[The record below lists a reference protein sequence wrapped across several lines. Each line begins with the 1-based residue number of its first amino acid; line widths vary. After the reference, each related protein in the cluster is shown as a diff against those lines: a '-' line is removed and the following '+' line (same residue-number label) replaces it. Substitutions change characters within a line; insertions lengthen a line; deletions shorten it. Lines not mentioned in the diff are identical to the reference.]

1 MYADAQSYP
10 TIPEA
15 VTPLAAC
22 AAWAEAFVASPDD
35 AAVDEEALRAPERFA
50 AAVAAAHRGADEGV
64 EAAVARQPALRLMAR
79 PVELKSAAADDERWL
94 LPQLSGLVAALRG
107 GAGCVLVATAT
118 DALCVGLA
126 RRPVADEDAED
137 DGAEAPLRSVC
148 FDPRPRPA
156 LAQRTPAAL
165 HFTSAKALQLHVLAL
180 LTAETDDRRATL
192 GVVVSGARRDASRLA
207 LLERDAAAI
216 RRAEKKRAIER
227 QRAEIEQLRR
237 ALRPAAQA
245 AATRSGDG
253 EQFVAFGERL
263 YAELRG
269 AALDAGAA
277 SPLEAATRAY
287 EAAAAR
293 PLTGAAARLLASADG
308 DDFLRAGAA
317 LYAAARAAAAPS
329 ASSSFAASSASFAT
343 TAASVADAPPE
354 PPFATSASFAPP
366 EPVPAAAPPP
376 PVEDDAA
383 DRRSTAATDGGS
395 EAPGGDDAPPPLRLD
410 ADEGDDRLDVP
421 TPFRG
426 GATPL
431 SEAAD
436 ATGGDDDDVLLQSAA
451 PPRAAAASP
460 EGLVVDV
467 GAADRRPL
475 VASYGSDSED
485 GAAAEPPPRVPPAGW
500 AAEYDMGA
508 AARQE
513 PARPAPPAARRRS
526 GGDVVEVDLFDDA
539 APDAAAR
546 KQRME
551 RFQQM
556 REKRARAMDES
567 RPASCHRAF
576 FSRRLGHRSTRL
588 YDVVAVAP
596 PARPSPGAWFFT
608 GRKHRRRRL
617 EKEHHAA
624 LRAGGFA
631 HNADA
636 SKPTPSKRAGPPPVG
651 RGRLCNAK
659 TLANALQQICLAGP
673 HCADRLA
680 AALAS
685 LKASPADHHVVVLK
699 DDGVR
704 TFRGV
709 YAVGRGGA
717 CEKIHGRGPARF
729 AEADVATFLKFNSAR
744 RAFVKLPSRS
754 FSLTTDAVM
763 LSASVLPKN
772 KPVLY

>member
-10 TIPEA
+10 DIPEA
-15 VTPLAAC
+15 VKPLAAC
-22 AAWAEAFVASPDD
+22 AAWAEAFVAAPDD

-343 TAASVADAPPE
+343 TSASVADAPPE

-395 EAPGGDDAPPPLRLD
+395 EAPGDDAPPPLRLD

-556 REKRARAMDES
+556 REKRARAMDE
-567 RPASCHRAF
+567 
-576 FSRRLGHRSTRL
+576 
-588 YDVVAVAP
+588 
-596 PARPSPGAWFFT
+596 
-608 GRKHRRRRL
+608 RRRL

>member
-366 EPVPAAAPPP
+366 EPPRAGPAAPPA
-376 PVEDDAA
+376 DDAA

-485 GAAAEPPPRVPPAGW
+485 GAAAEPPARVPPAGW

-556 REKRARAMDES
+556 REKRARAMDE
-567 RPASCHRAF
+567 
-576 FSRRLGHRSTRL
+576 
-588 YDVVAVAP
+588 
-596 PARPSPGAWFFT
+596 
-608 GRKHRRRRL
+608 RRRL

>member
-22 AAWAEAFVASPDD
+22 AAWAEAFVAAPDD

-165 HFTSAKALQLHVLAL
+165 HFTSSKALQLHVLAL
-180 LTAETDDRRATL
+180 LTADTDDRRATL

-366 EPVPAAAPPP
+366 EPPQAGPAAAAAPP
-376 PVEDDAA
+376 VDDAA

-395 EAPGGDDAPPPLRLD
+395 EAPGDDDAPPPLRLD

-508 AARQE
+508 AARPP

-556 REKRARAMDES
+556 REKRARAMDE
-567 RPASCHRAF
+567 
-576 FSRRLGHRSTRL
+576 
-588 YDVVAVAP
+588 
-596 PARPSPGAWFFT
+596 
-608 GRKHRRRRL
+608 RRRL

>member
-165 HFTSAKALQLHVLAL
+165 HFTSSKALQLHVLAL

-366 EPVPAAAPPP
+366 EPPRAGPAAPPA
-376 PVEDDAA
+376 DDAA

-395 EAPGGDDAPPPLRLD
+395 EAPGGDAPPPLRLD

-556 REKRARAMDES
+556 REKRARAMDE
-567 RPASCHRAF
+567 
-576 FSRRLGHRSTRL
+576 
-588 YDVVAVAP
+588 
-596 PARPSPGAWFFT
+596 
-608 GRKHRRRRL
+608 RRRL

>member
-22 AAWAEAFVASPDD
+22 AAWAEAFVAAPDD

-366 EPVPAAAPPP
+366 EPPRAGPAAPPA
-376 PVEDDAA
+376 DDAA

-395 EAPGGDDAPPPLRLD
+395 EAPGDDAPPPLRLD

-556 REKRARAMDES
+556 REKRARAMDE
-567 RPASCHRAF
+567 
-576 FSRRLGHRSTRL
+576 
-588 YDVVAVAP
+588 
-596 PARPSPGAWFFT
+596 
-608 GRKHRRRRL
+608 RRRL

>member
-1 MYADAQSYP
+1 MYADASSYP

-22 AAWAEAFVASPDD
+22 AAWAEAFVAAPDD

-366 EPVPAAAPPP
+366 EPPRAGPAAPPI
-376 PVEDDAA
+376 EDDAA

-395 EAPGGDDAPPPLRLD
+395 EAPGDDAPPPLRLD

-556 REKRARAMDES
+556 REKRARAMDE
-567 RPASCHRAF
+567 
-576 FSRRLGHRSTRL
+576 
-588 YDVVAVAP
+588 
-596 PARPSPGAWFFT
+596 
-608 GRKHRRRRL
+608 RRRL

>member
-10 TIPEA
+10 DIPEA

-22 AAWAEAFVASPDD
+22 AAWAEAFVAAPDD

-165 HFTSAKALQLHVLAL
+165 HFTSSKALQLHVLAL

-366 EPVPAAAPPP
+366 EPPEAVPAAAAP
-376 PVEDDAA
+376 PVDDAA

-556 REKRARAMDES
+556 REKRARAMDE
-567 RPASCHRAF
+567 
-576 FSRRLGHRSTRL
+576 
-588 YDVVAVAP
+588 
-596 PARPSPGAWFFT
+596 
-608 GRKHRRRRL
+608 RRRL

>member
-22 AAWAEAFVASPDD
+22 AAWAEAFVAAPDD

-366 EPVPAAAPPP
+366 EPPRAVPAAPPAD
-376 PVEDDAA
+376 E

-485 GAAAEPPPRVPPAGW
+485 GAAAEPPARVPPAGW

-556 REKRARAMDES
+556 REKRARAMDE
-567 RPASCHRAF
+567 
-576 FSRRLGHRSTRL
+576 
-588 YDVVAVAP
+588 
-596 PARPSPGAWFFT
+596 
-608 GRKHRRRRL
+608 RRRL

>member
-1 MYADAQSYP
+1 MYADASSYP

-22 AAWAEAFVASPDD
+22 AAWAEAFVAAPDD

-366 EPVPAAAPPP
+366 EPPRPVPAAAPPP
-376 PVEDDAA
+376 PADDAA

-395 EAPGGDDAPPPLRLD
+395 EAPGDDDAPPPLRLD

-485 GAAAEPPPRVPPAGW
+485 GAAAEPPARVPPAGW

-556 REKRARAMDES
+556 REKRARAMDE
-567 RPASCHRAF
+567 
-576 FSRRLGHRSTRL
+576 
-588 YDVVAVAP
+588 
-596 PARPSPGAWFFT
+596 
-608 GRKHRRRRL
+608 RRRL

>member
-1 MYADAQSYP
+1 MYADARAYADL
-10 TIPEA
+10 PEG

-22 AAWAEAFVASPDD
+22 AAFAEAFVAGPDD
-35 AAVDEEALRAPERFA
+35 ATVDEEALRAPDRFV
-50 AAVAAAHRGADEGV
+50 AAVASAHRGAHDGV
-64 EAAVARQPALRLMAR
+64 EAAVARQPALKLVAR
-79 PVELKSAAADDERWL
+79 PVELKSAADNDERWL

-107 GAGCVLVATAT
+107 GAGCVLVATDT

-126 RRPVADEDAED
+126 RRQVADEDED
-137 DGAEAPLRSVC
+137 GPEAPIRSVC
-148 FDPRPRPA
+148 FDPRARPS
-156 LAQRTPAAL
+156 LAQRTPAVL
-165 HFTSAKALQLHVLAL
+165 KFTSATALQLHVLAL
-180 LTAETDDRRATL
+180 LTEATDDRRASL

-207 LLERDAAAI
+207 LLERDAQAI

-293 PLTGAAARLLASADG
+293 PLAGAAAKLLASADG

-329 ASSSFAASSASFAT
+329 VSSSFAASSASFAT
-343 TAASVADAPPE
+343 ASSFASAAPEPAPRSAAPSPGGPPAPPQAPEVAAAALPTPQVDDALGADAAE
-354 PPFATSASFAPP
+354 
-366 EPVPAAAPPP
+366 EQQ
-376 PVEDDAA
+376 
-383 DRRSTAATDGGS
+383 STAATYDGS
-395 EAPGGDDAPPPLRLD
+395 EAAAPDDAPPPLRVD
-410 ADEGDDRLDVP
+410 PDEGDDRLDVP

-431 SEAAD
+431 SEAGD
-436 ATGGDDDDVLLQSAA
+436 ATGGDDDDVLLQSTA
-451 PPRAAAASP
+451 PPRVAAASP

-467 GAADRRPL
+467 GAAEPL
-475 VASYGSDSED
+475 GASYADE
-485 GAAAEPPPRVPPAGW
+485 EPPPRVPPAGW
-500 AAEYDMGA
+500 AAEIDLAA
-508 AARQE
+508 AAR
-513 PARPAPPAARRRS
+513 PPPPQPQPSRRRS
-526 GGDVVEVDLFDDA
+526 GGDVVDVDLFDDD

-546 KQRME
+546 KERME
-551 RFQQM
+551 KFQQM
-556 REKRARAMDES
+556 REKKKRDMDE
-567 RPASCHRAF
+567 
-576 FSRRLGHRSTRL
+576 
-588 YDVVAVAP
+588 
-596 PARPSPGAWFFT
+596 
-608 GRKHRRRRL
+608 RRRL
-617 EKEHHAA
+617 EREHHAA

-631 HNADA
+631 HNVDA
-636 SKPTPSKRAGPPPVG
+636 TKPAPPLKAGPPPVG

-680 AALAS
+680 AALS
-685 LKASPADHHVVVLK
+685 RLKASPADHHVVVLK
-699 DDGVR
+699 DDNM
-704 TFRGV
+704 FRGV
-709 YAVGRGGA
+709 YAVGHGGA
-717 CEKIHGRGPARF
+717 CEKIHGRGPTRF
-729 AEADVATFLKFNSAR
+729 AETDVATFLKFNSAR

-772 KPVLY
+772 RPALY

>member
-22 AAWAEAFVASPDD
+22 AAWAEAFVAAPDD

-395 EAPGGDDAPPPLRLD
+395 EAPGDDAPPPLRLD

-475 VASYGSDSED
+475 VASYGNDSED

-556 REKRARAMDES
+556 REKRARAMDE
-567 RPASCHRAF
+567 
-576 FSRRLGHRSTRL
+576 
-588 YDVVAVAP
+588 
-596 PARPSPGAWFFT
+596 
-608 GRKHRRRRL
+608 RRRL

>member
-10 TIPEA
+10 DIPEA

-22 AAWAEAFVASPDD
+22 AAWAEAFVAAPDD

-366 EPVPAAAPPP
+366 EPPRAGPAAP

-395 EAPGGDDAPPPLRLD
+395 EAPGDDAPPPLRLD

-556 REKRARAMDES
+556 REKRARAMDE
-567 RPASCHRAF
+567 
-576 FSRRLGHRSTRL
+576 
-588 YDVVAVAP
+588 
-596 PARPSPGAWFFT
+596 
-608 GRKHRRRRL
+608 RRRL

-717 CEKIHGRGPARF
+717 CEKIHGRGLARF

>member
-22 AAWAEAFVASPDD
+22 AAWAEAFVAAPDD

-343 TAASVADAPPE
+343 TSASVADAPPE

-366 EPVPAAAPPP
+366 EPPRAGPAAAPA
-376 PVEDDAA
+376 DDAA

-485 GAAAEPPPRVPPAGW
+485 GAAEQPPPRVPPAGW

-556 REKRARAMDES
+556 REKRARAMDE
-567 RPASCHRAF
+567 
-576 FSRRLGHRSTRL
+576 
-588 YDVVAVAP
+588 
-596 PARPSPGAWFFT
+596 
-608 GRKHRRRRL
+608 RRRL

>member
-10 TIPEA
+10 DIPEA

-22 AAWAEAFVASPDD
+22 AAWAEAFVAAPDD

-366 EPVPAAAPPP
+366 EPPRAVPAAP

-395 EAPGGDDAPPPLRLD
+395 EAPGDDAPPPLRLD

-556 REKRARAMDES
+556 REKRARAMDE
-567 RPASCHRAF
+567 
-576 FSRRLGHRSTRL
+576 
-588 YDVVAVAP
+588 
-596 PARPSPGAWFFT
+596 
-608 GRKHRRRRL
+608 RRRL

>member
-1 MYADAQSYP
+1 MYADASSYP

-22 AAWAEAFVASPDD
+22 AAWAEAFVAAPDD

-354 PPFATSASFAPP
+354 PPFATSSSFAPP
-366 EPVPAAAPPP
+366 EPPQAVPAAAPI
-376 PVEDDAA
+376 EDDAA

-395 EAPGGDDAPPPLRLD
+395 EAPGDDAPPPLRLD

-556 REKRARAMDES
+556 REKRARAMDE
-567 RPASCHRAF
+567 
-576 FSRRLGHRSTRL
+576 
-588 YDVVAVAP
+588 
-596 PARPSPGAWFFT
+596 
-608 GRKHRRRRL
+608 RRRL

>member
-22 AAWAEAFVASPDD
+22 AAWAEAFVAAPDD

-366 EPVPAAAPPP
+366 EPPRAGPAAPPP
-376 PVEDDAA
+376 PTDDAA

-395 EAPGGDDAPPPLRLD
+395 EAPGDDAPPPLRLD
-410 ADEGDDRLDVP
+410 ADEADDRLDVP

-485 GAAAEPPPRVPPAGW
+485 GAAAEPPARVPPAGW

-556 REKRARAMDES
+556 REKRARAMDE
-567 RPASCHRAF
+567 
-576 FSRRLGHRSTRL
+576 
-588 YDVVAVAP
+588 
-596 PARPSPGAWFFT
+596 
-608 GRKHRRRRL
+608 RRRL

>member
-10 TIPEA
+10 DIPEA

-22 AAWAEAFVASPDD
+22 AAWAEAFVAAPDD

-64 EAAVARQPALRLMAR
+64 EAAVARQPALWLMAR

-317 LYAAARAAAAPS
+317 LYAAASAAAAPS

-366 EPVPAAAPPP
+366 EPPQAVPAAAAPPP
-376 PVEDDAA
+376 IEDDAA

-395 EAPGGDDAPPPLRLD
+395 EAPGDDAPPPLRLD

-556 REKRARAMDES
+556 REKRARAMDE
-567 RPASCHRAF
+567 
-576 FSRRLGHRSTRL
+576 
-588 YDVVAVAP
+588 
-596 PARPSPGAWFFT
+596 
-608 GRKHRRRRL
+608 RRRL

>member
-22 AAWAEAFVASPDD
+22 AAWAEAFVAAPDD

-366 EPVPAAAPPP
+366 EPPRAVPAAAPPP
-376 PVEDDAA
+376 PIEDDAA

-395 EAPGGDDAPPPLRLD
+395 EAPGDDAPPPLRLD

-556 REKRARAMDES
+556 REKRARAMDE
-567 RPASCHRAF
+567 
-576 FSRRLGHRSTRL
+576 
-588 YDVVAVAP
+588 
-596 PARPSPGAWFFT
+596 
-608 GRKHRRRRL
+608 RRRL

>member
-1 MYADAQSYP
+1 MYADASSYP
-10 TIPEA
+10 NIPEA

-22 AAWAEAFVASPDD
+22 VAWAEAFVASPDD

-343 TAASVADAPPE
+343 TSASVADAPPE

-366 EPVPAAAPPP
+366 EPPRAVPAAPPA
-376 PVEDDAA
+376 DDAA

-395 EAPGGDDAPPPLRLD
+395 EAPGDDAPPPLRLD

-485 GAAAEPPPRVPPAGW
+485 GAAAEPPARVPPAGW

-556 REKRARAMDES
+556 REKRARAMDE
-567 RPASCHRAF
+567 
-576 FSRRLGHRSTRL
+576 
-588 YDVVAVAP
+588 
-596 PARPSPGAWFFT
+596 
-608 GRKHRRRRL
+608 RRRL

>member
-10 TIPEA
+10 DIPEA

-22 AAWAEAFVASPDD
+22 AAWAEAFVAAPDD

-165 HFTSAKALQLHVLAL
+165 HFTSSKALQLHVLAL
-180 LTAETDDRRATL
+180 LTADTDDRRATL

-366 EPVPAAAPPP
+366 EPPRPVPAAAPPP
-376 PVEDDAA
+376 PADDAA

-395 EAPGGDDAPPPLRLD
+395 EAPGDDDAPPPLRLD

-556 REKRARAMDES
+556 REKRARAMDE
-567 RPASCHRAF
+567 
-576 FSRRLGHRSTRL
+576 
-588 YDVVAVAP
+588 
-596 PARPSPGAWFFT
+596 
-608 GRKHRRRRL
+608 RRRL

>member
-10 TIPEA
+10 DIPEA

-22 AAWAEAFVASPDD
+22 AAWAEAFVAAPDD

-366 EPVPAAAPPP
+366 EPPRADPAAAAPP

-395 EAPGGDDAPPPLRLD
+395 EAPGDDAPPPLRLD

-556 REKRARAMDES
+556 REKRARAMDE
-567 RPASCHRAF
+567 
-576 FSRRLGHRSTRL
+576 
-588 YDVVAVAP
+588 
-596 PARPSPGAWFFT
+596 
-608 GRKHRRRRL
+608 RRRL

>member
-10 TIPEA
+10 DIPEA

-22 AAWAEAFVASPDD
+22 AAWAEAFVAAPDD

-343 TAASVADAPPE
+343 TAASAADAPPE

-366 EPVPAAAPPP
+366 EPPRAVPAAPPAD
-376 PVEDDAA
+376 E

-485 GAAAEPPPRVPPAGW
+485 GAAAEPPARVPPAGW

-556 REKRARAMDES
+556 REKRARAMDE
-567 RPASCHRAF
+567 
-576 FSRRLGHRSTRL
+576 
-588 YDVVAVAP
+588 
-596 PARPSPGAWFFT
+596 
-608 GRKHRRRRL
+608 RRRL

>member
-366 EPVPAAAPPP
+366 EPPRAGPAAPPA
-376 PVEDDAA
+376 DDTA

-395 EAPGGDDAPPPLRLD
+395 EAPGDDAPPPLRLD

-556 REKRARAMDES
+556 REKRARAMDE
-567 RPASCHRAF
+567 
-576 FSRRLGHRSTRL
+576 
-588 YDVVAVAP
+588 
-596 PARPSPGAWFFT
+596 
-608 GRKHRRRRL
+608 RRRL

>member
-22 AAWAEAFVASPDD
+22 AAWAEAFVAAPDD

-366 EPVPAAAPPP
+366 EPPRAGPAAAAPPI
-376 PVEDDAA
+376 EDDAA

-395 EAPGGDDAPPPLRLD
+395 EAPGDDAPPPLRLD

-556 REKRARAMDES
+556 REKRARAMDE
-567 RPASCHRAF
+567 
-576 FSRRLGHRSTRL
+576 
-588 YDVVAVAP
+588 
-596 PARPSPGAWFFT
+596 
-608 GRKHRRRRL
+608 RRRL

>member
-10 TIPEA
+10 DIPEA

-22 AAWAEAFVASPDD
+22 AAWAEAFVAAPDD

-343 TAASVADAPPE
+343 TAASAADAPPE

-366 EPVPAAAPPP
+366 EPPQAVPAAAAPPP
-376 PVEDDAA
+376 IEDDAA

-395 EAPGGDDAPPPLRLD
+395 EAPGDDAPPPLRLD

-556 REKRARAMDES
+556 REKRARAMDE
-567 RPASCHRAF
+567 
-576 FSRRLGHRSTRL
+576 
-588 YDVVAVAP
+588 
-596 PARPSPGAWFFT
+596 
-608 GRKHRRRRL
+608 RRRL

>member
-1 MYADAQSYP
+1 MYADASSYP

-22 AAWAEAFVASPDD
+22 AAWAEAFVAAPDD

-366 EPVPAAAPPP
+366 EPPQAVPAAAPI
-376 PVEDDAA
+376 EDDAA

-395 EAPGGDDAPPPLRLD
+395 EAPGDDAPPPLRLD
-410 ADEGDDRLDVP
+410 PDEGDDRLDVP

-556 REKRARAMDES
+556 REKRARAMDE
-567 RPASCHRAF
+567 
-576 FSRRLGHRSTRL
+576 
-588 YDVVAVAP
+588 
-596 PARPSPGAWFFT
+596 
-608 GRKHRRRRL
+608 RRRL

>member
-22 AAWAEAFVASPDD
+22 AAWAEAFVAAPDD

-329 ASSSFAASSASFAT
+329 ASSSFAASSVASFAT

-366 EPVPAAAPPP
+366 EPPRAGPAAAPA
-376 PVEDDAA
+376 DDAA

-395 EAPGGDDAPPPLRLD
+395 EAPGDDAPPPLRLD

-556 REKRARAMDES
+556 REKRARAMDE
-567 RPASCHRAF
+567 
-576 FSRRLGHRSTRL
+576 
-588 YDVVAVAP
+588 
-596 PARPSPGAWFFT
+596 
-608 GRKHRRRRL
+608 RRRL

>member
-10 TIPEA
+10 NIPEA

-366 EPVPAAAPPP
+366 EPPRAGPAAAPA
-376 PVEDDAA
+376 DDAA

-395 EAPGGDDAPPPLRLD
+395 EAPGDDAPPPLRLD

-556 REKRARAMDES
+556 REKRARAMDE
-567 RPASCHRAF
+567 
-576 FSRRLGHRSTRL
+576 
-588 YDVVAVAP
+588 
-596 PARPSPGAWFFT
+596 
-608 GRKHRRRRL
+608 RRRL
-617 EKEHHAA
+617 EREHHAA

>member
-22 AAWAEAFVASPDD
+22 AAWAEAFVAAPDD

-156 LAQRTPAAL
+156 LAQRTPVAL

-366 EPVPAAAPPP
+366 EPPRPVPAAAAPPA
-376 PVEDDAA
+376 DDAA

-395 EAPGGDDAPPPLRLD
+395 EAPGDDAPPPLRLD

-556 REKRARAMDES
+556 REKRARAMDE
-567 RPASCHRAF
+567 
-576 FSRRLGHRSTRL
+576 
-588 YDVVAVAP
+588 
-596 PARPSPGAWFFT
+596 
-608 GRKHRRRRL
+608 RRRL

>member
-1 MYADAQSYP
+1 M
-10 TIPEA
+10 
-15 VTPLAAC
+15 TPLAAC
-22 AAWAEAFVASPDD
+22 AAWAEAFVAAPDD

-366 EPVPAAAPPP
+366 EPPRAVPAAP

-395 EAPGGDDAPPPLRLD
+395 EAPGDDAPPPLRLD

-556 REKRARAMDES
+556 REKRARAMDE
-567 RPASCHRAF
+567 
-576 FSRRLGHRSTRL
+576 
-588 YDVVAVAP
+588 
-596 PARPSPGAWFFT
+596 
-608 GRKHRRRRL
+608 RRRL

>member
-1 MYADAQSYP
+1 MYADASSYP

-165 HFTSAKALQLHVLAL
+165 HFTSSKALQLHVLAL
-180 LTAETDDRRATL
+180 LTADTDDRRATL

-343 TAASVADAPPE
+343 TSASVADAPPE

-366 EPVPAAAPPP
+366 EPPRAVPAAAAP
-376 PVEDDAA
+376 PVDDAA

-395 EAPGGDDAPPPLRLD
+395 EAPGDDDAPPPLRLD

-556 REKRARAMDES
+556 REKRARAMDE
-567 RPASCHRAF
+567 
-576 FSRRLGHRSTRL
+576 
-588 YDVVAVAP
+588 
-596 PARPSPGAWFFT
+596 
-608 GRKHRRRRL
+608 RRRL

>member
-343 TAASVADAPPE
+343 TAASAADAPPE

-366 EPVPAAAPPP
+366 EPPRAVPAAAAPPP
-376 PVEDDAA
+376 IEDDAA

-395 EAPGGDDAPPPLRLD
+395 EAPGDDAPPPLRLD

-485 GAAAEPPPRVPPAGW
+485 GAAAEAPPRVPPAGW

-556 REKRARAMDES
+556 REKRARAMDE
-567 RPASCHRAF
+567 
-576 FSRRLGHRSTRL
+576 
-588 YDVVAVAP
+588 
-596 PARPSPGAWFFT
+596 
-608 GRKHRRRRL
+608 RRRL

>member
-10 TIPEA
+10 DIPEA

-22 AAWAEAFVASPDD
+22 AAWAEAFVAAPDD

-366 EPVPAAAPPP
+366 EPPRAGPAAP

-395 EAPGGDDAPPPLRLD
+395 EAPGDDAPPPLRLD

-556 REKRARAMDES
+556 REKRARAMDE
-567 RPASCHRAF
+567 
-576 FSRRLGHRSTRL
+576 
-588 YDVVAVAP
+588 
-596 PARPSPGAWFFT
+596 
-608 GRKHRRRRL
+608 RRRL

>member
-10 TIPEA
+10 DIPEA

-22 AAWAEAFVASPDD
+22 AAWAEAFVAAPDD

-329 ASSSFAASSASFAT
+329 ASSSFAASSVASFAT

-366 EPVPAAAPPP
+366 EPPRPVPAAAPPP
-376 PVEDDAA
+376 PADDAA

-395 EAPGGDDAPPPLRLD
+395 EAPGDDAPPPLRLD

-426 GATPL
+426 SATPL

-556 REKRARAMDES
+556 REKRARAMDE
-567 RPASCHRAF
+567 
-576 FSRRLGHRSTRL
+576 
-588 YDVVAVAP
+588 
-596 PARPSPGAWFFT
+596 
-608 GRKHRRRRL
+608 RRRL